1 MLNFLQDLSETE
13 LRKEVYICG
22 SDCIVNIAD
31 AISIT
36 EDSFID
42 DFYNELPANHI
53 VIEWYKKYL
62 ILTMDPGC
70 FSPRILSSFWT

>member
-22 SDCIVNIAD
+22 ADCVVNIAD
-31 AISIT
+31 SISIT

-42 DFYNELPANHI
+42 DFDNELPANHI
-53 VIEWYKKYL
+53 VIEW
-62 ILTMDPGC
+62 
-70 FSPRILSSFWT
+70 